1 MSGKWYF
8 YHFTLDKT
16 MTQRQIHSPRL
27 HYFQP
32 KETQEQNSVFDHAHS
47 LTPGAFWLNYPAS
60 CTNSKGD

>member
-47 LTPGAFWLNYPAS
+47 LTPGAFWLN
-60 CTNSKGD
+60 